1 MSKLVGSFKMC
12 IFCRYGT
19 NRAYNLT
26 RHIHR
31 KHVSLQRAERQKLL
45 TEGEFKC
52 PLHSVP
58 MVYLKR
64 HQLKRHLYF
73 CHIADPEE
81 SLSVHGISG
90 QLIEQLGYKCRGSSF
105 EYAWVRTDFERY
117 CEAHESDKQAFL
129 NFLSLNKHY
138 EEK

>member
-1 MSKLVGSFKMC
+1 
-12 IFCRYGT
+12 
-19 NRAYNLT
+19 
-26 RHIHR
+26 
-31 KHVSLQRAERQKLL
+31 
-45 TEGEFKC
+45 
-52 PLHSVP
+52 

-90 QLIEQLGYKCRGSSF
+90 QLIEQLGYECRGSSF

-129 NFLSLNKHY
+129 NFFSLNKHY
-138 EEK
+138 EEKWFDDYIRKEINLIEDHKKSLVVKMDPDDDNYITKIVRTREGV